1 MLPDRHG
8 GSRMNIVHYLAAG
21 MLLHTAA
28 FAAEIRLE
36 DGSLVK
42 GEIMERNDSVV
53 VIVSESLGELRGPV
67 RRVVGGLPAPADA
80 KDARMAPRDRDP
92 SGNALFFLPTA
103 FTPQQGA
110 FTFRDFELLFLT
122 LGYAATDATSITFGA
137 LFPITSEF
145 QLFTAGFKQ
154 QLGMSEDRTLAV
166 ALTGSFTKPV
176 SDEVDGLDYLVN
188 GNLVVSRRFPGSL
201 FADAF
206 GLHGV
211 LGYAGVSYKDESYDY
226 DCYCYR
232 SERRWEDNLSFGG
245 GAEFRLTPTA
255 KFMVEYLNAFPF
267 SPEESEVGVFTIGF
281 RLHGTRLS
289 ADIAGFRPVTDEDMG
304 DLFLYPLLNVGYR
317 F

>member
-1 MLPDRHG
+1 MK
-8 GSRMNIVHYLAAG
+8 LAAIATLAG
-21 MLLHTAA
+21 LLTGAL
-28 FAAEIRLE
+28 AAEIRLD
-36 DGSLVK
+36 DGSVVR
-42 GEIMERNDSVV
+42 GEIMERNDSTV
-53 VIVSESLGELRGPV
+53 VIVSEALGELRIPV
-67 RRVVGGLPAPADA
+67 RRVVDGLPAPIAA
-80 KDARMAPRDRDP
+80 KDGRVTPRDRDP
-92 SGNALFFLPTA
+92 SGQALFFLPTA
-103 FTPQQGA
+103 FTPHQGA

-122 LGYAATDATSITFGA
+122 LGYSPTDATSITLGA

-154 QLGMSEDRTLAV
+154 QLVLSGDRTMAV

-176 SDEVDGLDYLVN
+176 SDDVDGLDFLVN
-188 GNLVVSRRFPGSL
+188 SNLVVSRRVPGGI

-206 GLHGV
+206 GVHGA
-211 LGYAGVSYKDESYDY
+211 LGYAGISYKEETYDY
-226 DCYCYR
+226 DCLCYDT
-232 SERRWEDNLSFGG
+232 ERRWEDNLSFGG
-245 GAEFRLTPTA
+245 GAEARLTPNA

-267 SPEESEVGVFTIGF
+267 TPEESGIGVFTIGF